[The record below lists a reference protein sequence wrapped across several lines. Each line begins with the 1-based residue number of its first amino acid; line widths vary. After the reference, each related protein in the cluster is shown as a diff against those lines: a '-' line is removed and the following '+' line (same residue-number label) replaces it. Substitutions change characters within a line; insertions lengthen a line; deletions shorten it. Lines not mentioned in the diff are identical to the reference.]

1 MAWSS
6 TIFHRNRRFLNFG
19 LTLAIFLSVTISGDQ
34 VRPLIGNVS
43 TLLFYSPFYRL
54 KEKIEGLRNV
64 SEENFRLKKQLT
76 EISLQLGALQEAK
89 RENRRLREFIGFKP
103 PSDFQMIPVKIVSIL
118 EHFYPIG
125 AVINKGSN
133 DGIRSNQAVV
143 NRYGLVGKIKET
155 MSHSAAIQ
163 LLTDPG
169 NAVAIRVAD
178 THQMGT
184 VRYSPEKRMMLYN
197 LPADAQIKKGDLIV
211 TSGMG
216 GIYPAGLAV
225 ARVDSVFPNQG
236 EILKSVQLKPA
247 ADFFG
252 IDELYVLTGGG
263 Q

>member
-6 TIFHRNRRFLNFG
+6 TILHRNRRFFNFG
-19 LTLAIFLSVTISGDQ
+19 LALAVFLSVAISGDQ
-34 VRPLIGNVS
+34 VRPLIGNAS
-43 TLLFYSPFYRL
+43 TFLFYSPFYSL
-54 KEKIEGLRNV
+54 KEKIESLKNV

-76 EISLQLGALQEAK
+76 EMSLQLGALQEAK
-89 RENRRLREFIGFKP
+89 RENQRLREFIGFRP
-103 PSDFQMIPVKIVSIL
+103 PGDFQIIPVKIVSIL

-125 AVINKGSN
+125 AVINRGSN
-133 DGIRSNQAVV
+133 DGLRSNQTVV

-155 MSHSAAIQ
+155 MSHSATIQ

-169 NAVAIRVAD
+169 NAVAVRIAD

-184 VRYSPEKRMMLYN
+184 VRYSPEKGMMLYN
-197 LPADAQIKKGDLIV
+197 LPADAQIKKGDLII

-216 GIYPAGLAV
+216 GIYPPGLAV

-252 IDELYVLTGGG
+252 IDELYVLIGGG